1 MAKSK
6 LMATFILS
14 GNAIIHKIYFIRN
27 QKVMLDR
34 DLAEMYGVETKRLN
48 EAVRRNIER
57 FPDDFMFQLSQEEYD
72 SLKSQIATLK
82 RGEHSKYLPYAF
94 SEQNVSMLSGV

>member
-6 LMATFILS
+6 LMATSILS
-14 GNAIIHKIYFIRN
+14 DNAIIYKIYFIRN

-94 SEQNVSMLSGV
+94 SEQDVSMLSGV